1 MKTLFIILFLYE
13 GPKSVCVTSA
23 TFLCSTPA
31 TNTDV
36 LEPRA
41 RWLCFVYLGR
51 ATLENLPL
59 SYTNGHLI
67 LCWELHS
74 HCLFCIS
81 NIDFRNFF
89 NSLRLRSVSLRFF
102 SFQLKKAAFRFP
114 NFLFLTQTK
123 QLLMGHWEK
132 GRPRSLLL
140 LISHLYWFQPLMRL
154 KNICT
159 FFSLSLAWRM
169 KSKNLAFLNYRNC
182 LLHLKPFLTLFNC
195 KSWS

>member
-41 RWLCFVYLGR
+41 GWLCFVYLGR

-81 NIDFRNFF
+81 NIDFCNFF

-102 SFQLKKAAFRFP
+102 FFPAQKSCISFPKFPFSHSDKTVIDGTLGEGQAQVLASPYLSFVLIPATDASKKHLYIFLIVTGMEDEKQESCFSQWPKLPSASQAFP
-114 NFLFLTQTK
+114 N
-123 QLLMGHWEK
+123 
-132 GRPRSLLL
+132 
-140 LISHLYWFQPLMRL
+140 
-154 KNICT
+154 T
-159 FFSLSLAWRM
+159 F
-169 KSKNLAFLNYRNC
+169 
-182 LLHLKPFLTLFNC
+182 
-195 KSWS
+195 